1 MKNEELTVKSADHLD
16 NSPIEWLIQDWIPRR
31 GITLLCSDGGIGK
44 SFLWISVAAALSNGN
59 RTLLDSSEV
68 NREEKRILCFS
79 GEDPECILRKRFEDA
94 NAKLENI
101 FCFAQD
107 TEAPEITF
115 NSEKLK

>member
-59 RTLLDSSEV
+59 RTILDSLEI
-68 NREEKRILCFS
+68 NREENSIAADK
-79 GEDPECILRKRFEDA
+79 EAA
-94 NAKLENI
+94 NIELQGLTDSDKQLVE
-101 FCFAQD
+101 
-107 TEAPEITF
+107 EA
-115 NSEKLK
+115 